1 MPALIESNSENKR
14 PRRPSFT
21 QQLQRMFHIDKP
33 VEAKN
38 DSYEHSRSSNPSVY
52 EGNGTSF
59 ASVNH
64 GLSEFKSTSNS
75 RHSHSSANSNA
86 TDLHTSQ
93 SKHSSL
99 RSFHLE
105 PYSDPLNQDNQRLK
119 STNHIVVQK
128 KDRRATKRLEAE
140 RLELEKRLL
149 KLEEAERTGDTS
161 VLRRESRKLSKKQ
174 PLKSSSRSS
183 SVSDDESRSRPS
195 SRLSS
200 ILSSSRRRSRSRCS
214 SIEGVDNRPNGH
226 DESNALPVL
235 SPTLPE
241 RLSTAI
247 SKELATRKNALL
259 VSPEES
265 SQSLETTTESTS
277 SQPTIRNGEEHALA
291 APSDNIQSE
300 LSETSRRKDSHQQ
313 ADLDRALFTASLTP
327 KNGRPLSGHAPRGQI
342 AYRQLEQP
350 RGDNGQLQMNSRS
363 RSMPRNPLSRS
374 PTDEIVQRQQK
385 TFKSSPLA
393 ESQTIDVDDVPSK
406 RATTLTSHDIP
417 DAARPKTLTVAE
429 KATSPENHKVSTL
442 QSSSGISENITINP
456 SLMEAR
462 KAQNPMS
469 RIPTSKPTSQSAPS
483 VLLVKPRFYNSLN
496 KVTGAGGGKPKATVT
511 MSPRPRERDSFPTVP
526 PKSPKRN
533 SRALSQS
540 PDMKTNNR
548 PTSSLSNDRSQGS
561 ESDYNT
567 ADEIAST
574 ISKTSDDCDLQELVG
589 SRVLKHKSTGSE
601 GAAGIS
607 NGKGD
612 PKKMT
617 KKRNLGR
624 LVPKLFVICCRCKFW
639 HDMPSEVYASLTVS
653 DPLSAALDQ
662 ELASWERNSL
672 VDRLLQA
679 HSSHESSTE
688 PPRSEAQHRSSRI
701 RVTTEP
707 LPGPVK
713 CCWCEH
719 QISKGCCQGWSTL
732 VQLRQRHH

>member
-14 PRRPSFT
+14 PRRPSIT

-33 VEAKN
+33 VDAKHDTYE
-38 DSYEHSRSSNPSVY
+38 DSRASNPSVY
-52 EGNGTSF
+52 ERNGTSF
-59 ASVNH
+59 AYVNH
-64 GLSEFKSTSNS
+64 GLSEFKSTGNS
-75 RHSHSSANSNA
+75 RHSHSSVNSNA

-93 SKHSSL
+93 SRHSSL
-99 RSFHLE
+99 RSVHLE
-105 PYSDPLNQDNQRLK
+105 PYPDPLNQDNQRLK
-119 STNHIVVQK
+119 STNHSVVQK

-161 VLRRESRKLSKKQ
+161 VLRRESRRLSKKQ

-183 SVSDDESRSRPS
+183 SVSDDESRSRPT

-200 ILSSSRRRSRSRCS
+200 LLSSSRRRSRSRCS
-214 SIEGVDNRPNGH
+214 SIEGVDNHPNGH

-277 SQPTIRNGEEHALA
+277 SQPTIRNGEERTLP
-291 APSDNIQSE
+291 APSDNIQSD

-313 ADLDRALFTASLTP
+313 SDLDRALFTASLTP
-327 KNGRPLSGHAPRGQI
+327 KNGRALSGHAPRGQI

-350 RGDNGQLQMNSRS
+350 QGDNSQLQMNSRS
-363 RSMPRNPLSRS
+363 RSMLRNPLSRS
-374 PTDEIVQRQQK
+374 PTDGIVQRQQK
-385 TFKSSPLA
+385 MFKSSPLA
-393 ESQTIDVDDVPSK
+393 ESQTIDVNDVPSK
-406 RATTLTSHDIP
+406 RATTLPSHDIP
-417 DAARPKTLTVAE
+417 EAARPQTLTVAE

-442 QSSSGISENITINP
+442 QSSSVISENITINP

-462 KAQNPMS
+462 EAQNPMS

-511 MSPRPRERDSFPTVP
+511 MSPPPRERDSFPTVP

-533 SRALSQS
+533 SRAMSQS
-540 PDMKTNNR
+540 PDIKTNNR
-548 PTSSLSNDRSQGS
+548 PTSSLSNDRSQES

-574 ISKTSDDCDLQELVG
+574 ISKISDDCDLQASVG
-589 SRVLKHKSTGSE
+589 SRVPKHKSTGSE

-607 NGKGD
+607 NGKGN
-612 PKKMT
+612 PKMT
-617 KKRNLGR
+617 KKRNLGQ

-662 ELASWERNSL
+662 ELAAWERNSL

-679 HSSHESSTE
+679 HSSHESYTE

-707 LPGPVK
+707 LPGPVR

>member
-21 QQLQRMFHIDKP
+21 QQLQRMFHVDKP
-33 VEAKN
+33 VDAKN
-38 DSYEHSRSSNPSVY
+38 DIYEDSRASDPSASK
-52 EGNGTSF
+52 GNGASF
-59 ASVNH
+59 AYANH
-64 GLSEFKSTSNS
+64 GPSELNSTGNS
-75 RHSHSSANSNA
+75 RHSHSSVNSKV
-86 TDLHTSQ
+86 TDLHTLQ
-93 SKHSSL
+93 SRHSSL
-99 RSFHLE
+99 QSIHLE
-105 PYSDPLNQDNQRLK
+105 PYPDPSNQDNQRLL
-119 STNHIVVQK
+119 STNYSVVQK

-161 VLRRESRKLSKKQ
+161 VLRRESRRLSKKQ

-183 SVSDDESRSRPS
+183 SVSDDESRSRPT

-214 SIEGVDNRPNGH
+214 SIEGIDNHPNGH
-226 DESNALPVL
+226 DESNTLPVL

-265 SQSLETTTESTS
+265 SQSLTTTESTS
-277 SQPTIRNGEEHALA
+277 SQPTIRNGEERALS
-291 APSDNIQSE
+291 APSDNIQND
-300 LSETSRRKDSHQQ
+300 LSETTRRKDAPQQ

-327 KNGRPLSGHAPRGQI
+327 KNGRALSGHAPRGQI

-350 RGDNGQLQMNSRS
+350 RGDNGQLQVNSRS
-363 RSMPRNPLSRS
+363 RSMPRNPLSRT
-374 PTDEIVQRQQK
+374 PTDGIVQRQQK
-385 TFKSSPLA
+385 MFRSSPLA
-393 ESQTIDVDDVPSK
+393 ESHTFDVDDVPPE
-406 RATTLTSHDIP
+406 RATTLGSLDIL
-417 DAARPKTLTVAE
+417 DTARPQTLTVAE
-429 KATSPENHKVSTL
+429 RATRSENHKVSTL
-442 QSSSGISENITINP
+442 QSSSGTSEPITINT

-462 KAQNPMS
+462 KAWDPVSIM
-469 RIPTSKPTSQSAPS
+469 PTSKPTSQSAPS

-496 KVTGAGGGKPKATVT
+496 KVTGPSGGKPKETV
-511 MSPRPRERDSFPTVP
+511 PLPLPHRERDSFPTVP

-533 SRALSQS
+533 SRTLSRS
-540 PDMKTNNR
+540 PDIKTNNR
-548 PTSSLSNDRSQGS
+548 PTSSLSNDRSQES

-574 ISKTSDDCDLQELVG
+574 ISKISDDCDLHASVG
-589 SRVLKHKSTGSE
+589 SRVPKHKNTGSE
-601 GAAGIS
+601 DAAGSS

-617 KKRNLGR
+617 KKRNLGQ
-624 LVPKLFVICCRCKFW
+624 LVPKFFVICCRCKFW
-639 HDMPSEVYASLTVS
+639 HDMPSEVYARLTVS
-653 DPLSAALDQ
+653 DSLSAALDQ
-662 ELASWERNSL
+662 ELASWERNSM

-688 PPRSEAQHRSSRI
+688 PSRSEAQHRSSRI

-707 LPGPVK
+707 LHGPVK

-719 QISKGCCQGWSTL
+719 QVSKGCCQGWSTL